1 MLISYEYMPKVSAD
15 IPQEL
20 LDDVQEHVGEDG
32 KFVSTS
38 DAIRS
43 SLRKMLDQMDEID
56 RKHGRIEGEDG

>member
-1 MLISYEYMPKVSAD
+1 MPKVSAD

-20 LDDVQEHVGEDG
+20 LDDVQEHVGDDG

-43 SLRKMLDQMDEID
+43 SLRKMLDQMDEVD
-56 RKHGRIEGEDG
+56 RQRGRIDGDREDD

>member
-1 MLISYEYMPKVSAD
+1 MPKVSAD

-20 LDDVQEHVGEDG
+20 LDDVQEHVGDDG

-43 SLRKMLDQMDEID
+43 SLRKMLDQMDEVD
-56 RKHGRIEGEDG
+56 ERHGRTDGDES

>member
-1 MLISYEYMPKVSAD
+1 MLIPYEYMPKVSAD

-56 RKHGRIEGEDG
+56 RKHGRTEGEDG

>member
-1 MLISYEYMPKVSAD
+1 MPKVSAD

-20 LDDVQEHVGEDG
+20 LDDVQEHVGDEG

-43 SLRKMLDQMDEID
+43 SLRKMLDQMDEVD
-56 RKHGRIEGEDG
+56 RQRGRLDGDGEDG

>member
-1 MLISYEYMPKVSAD
+1 MPKVSAD

-20 LDDVQEHVGEDG
+20 LDDVQEHVGDDG

-43 SLRKMLDQMDEID
+43 SLRKMLDQMDEVD
-56 RKHGRIEGEDG
+56 RRRGRAEEDDG

>member
-1 MLISYEYMPKVSAD
+1 MPKVSAD

-20 LDDVQEHVGEDG
+20 LDDVQEHVGDDG

-43 SLRKMLDQMDEID
+43 SLRKMLDQMDDVD
-56 RKHGRIEGEDG
+56 RRRGRAEEDDG

>member
-1 MLISYEYMPKVSAD
+1 VSAD

-20 LDDVQEHVGEDG
+20 LDDVQEHVGDDK

-43 SLRKMLDQMDEID
+43 SLRKMLDQMDEVD
-56 RKHGRIEGEDG
+56 RQRGRIDGDREDG

>member
-1 MLISYEYMPKVSAD
+1 MPKVSAD

-20 LDDVQEHVGEDG
+20 LDDVQEHVGDDK

-43 SLRKMLDQMDEID
+43 SLRKMLDQMDEVD
-56 RKHGRIEGEDG
+56 RQRGRIDGDREDG

>member
-1 MLISYEYMPKVSAD
+1 MPKVSAD

-20 LDDVQEHVGEDG
+20 LDDVQEHVGDDK

-43 SLRKMLDQMDEID
+43 SLRKMLDQMDEVD
-56 RKHGRIEGEDG
+56 RRRGRAEEDERA